1 MKRVSK
7 SEAERLLK
15 DTDPLEIVI
24 EQIHRSDTASVKLI
38 LLSRFSTEV
47 QKLIKEERD
56 IFLIAVKIK

>member
-7 SEAERLLK
+7 LEAERAVR
-15 DTDPLEIVI
+15 DADALEIVT
-24 EQIHRSDTASVKLI
+24 EQINRSDTASAKII

-56 IFLIAVKIK
+56 IFLIAVKIR